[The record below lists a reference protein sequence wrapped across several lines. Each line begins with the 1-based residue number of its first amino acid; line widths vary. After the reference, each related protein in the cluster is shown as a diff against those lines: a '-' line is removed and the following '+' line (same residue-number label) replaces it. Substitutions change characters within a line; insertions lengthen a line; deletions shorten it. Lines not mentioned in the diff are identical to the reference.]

1 MKVAIYARYSSD
13 NQRDASIAD
22 QFRMCRLHAE
32 KQGWHIV
39 EEYSDHAISGAS
51 LIRPGI
57 QALMADAMGGRFDLI
72 LAEAMDRLSRDQE
85 DIAGIFKRMSYA
97 DVKMFTLS
105 EGEVTHLHVGLKG
118 TMNALFL
125 KDLADKTRR
134 GQRGRVEA
142 GKSGGGNAYGY
153 DVVKKFDANGE
164 PIRGDR
170 TINEFQAEVVRRIF
184 RDYAAGKSAKTIAF
198 ALNKEGIP
206 APSGGDWG
214 FSTINGNPKRG
225 NGILNNEMYVG
236 KIVWNRQRFVKDPN
250 TGKRQARPNPEEEW
264 VIQETPELRILD
276 DDLWNAVKAR
286 QEKNKIARKENG
298 EADLSRINTRR
309 RPKYLFSGLTKC
321 SCCGGGYSAISATLI
336 GCATARNKGTCD
348 NRVNIRRDELEA
360 RVLNALRTKLVD
372 PELFAHFCEVFTQ
385 EMNRLRMEGRAEI
398 ASAEAEIAKIDRELE
413 TLLNL
418 ILKGGAADALNAKM
432 VAIEKRKKELELFLA
447 EADEPPPLLH
457 PSMALQYRKR
467 VQQLYDALQDEDE
480 GKRIEAAD
488 TLRSLVD
495 QIVLTPVD
503 GKVEIDVQGDL
514 AGILTISTQSKNPAA
529 GATGSQVKMVA
540 GAGSNLHLLP
550 EQVKMVAGTGIDH
563 NLQSTPVK
571 MVAGGRNHLYLRS
584 SGGHLHVG
592 AAPDAEETAAERGN
606 FLSALF
612 RTAA

>member
-1 MKVAIYARYSSD
+1 VKVAIYARYSSD
-13 NQRDASIAD
+13 NQREASIAD
-22 QFRMCRLHAE
+22 QFRMCRLRAE
-32 KQGWHIV
+32 KEGWTVV
-39 EEYSDHAISGAS
+39 EEYSDHAISGS
-51 LIRPGI
+51 SMIQRPGI
-57 QALMADAMGGRFDLI
+57 QAVIMDSGRGRFDMI
-72 LAEAMDRLSRDQE
+72 LAEALDRISRDQE
-85 DIAGIFKRMSYA
+85 DIAGIYKRMRYA

-105 EGEVTHLHVGLKG
+105 EGEISELHVGLKG

-142 GKSGGGNAYGY
+142 GKSGGGNSYGY

-164 PIRGDR
+164 PVRGDR
-170 TINEFQAEVVRRIF
+170 TINPVQAEVVRRIF

-225 NGILNNEMYVG
+225 NGILNNEMYIG

-264 VIQETPELRILD
+264 VIQEAPELRILD
-276 DDLWNAVKAR
+276 DELWSAVKAR
-286 QEKNKIARKENG
+286 QEKNKIARKDNG

-348 NRVNIRRDELEA
+348 NRVNIRRDELES

-398 ASAEAEIAKIDRELE
+398 ASAEVEIAKIDRELE

-495 QIVLTPVD
+495 QIVLTPVE

-540 GAGSNLHLLP
+540 GARNVFCYNLGPVSGFAPRNDVEDVHHL
-550 EQVKMVAGTGIDH
+550 
-563 NLQSTPVK
+563 
-571 MVAGGRNHLYLRS
+571 
-584 SGGHLHVG
+584 
-592 AAPDAEETAAERGN
+592 AA
-606 FLSALF
+606 
-612 RTAA
+612 

>member
-1 MKVAIYARYSSD
+1 MDGSQVLKVAIYARYSSD

-236 KIVWNRQRFVKDPN
+236 KIVWNRQRFVKDPS

-264 VIQETPELRILD
+264 VIQEAPELRILD
-276 DDLWNAVKAR
+276 DDLWSAVKAR

-336 GCATARNKGTCD
+336 GCATARNKGTCN
-348 NRVNIRRDELEA
+348 NRVNIRRDELES

-385 EMNRLRMEGRAEI
+385 EMNRLRMEGRAGI
-398 ASAEAEIAKIDRELE
+398 ASAEAELAKVNRELE
-413 TLLNL
+413 K
-418 ILKGGAADALNAKM
+418 ILDLYLSDALSVDM
-432 VAIEKRKKELELFLA
+432 VKERSKKLEARKTELEQFLA

-540 GAGSNLHLLP
+540 G
-550 EQVKMVAGTGIDH
+550 TGFE
-563 NLQSTPVK
+563 PV
-571 MVAGGRNHLYLRS
+571 
-584 SGGHLHVG
+584 
-592 AAPDAEETAAERGN
+592 T
-606 FLSALF
+606 F
-612 RTAA
+612 RL

>member
-1 MKVAIYARYSSD
+1 MDGSQVLKVAIYARYSSD

-170 TINEFQAEVVRRIF
+170 TINEAQAEVVRRIF

-198 ALNKEGIP
+198 ALNRDGIA

-236 KIVWNRQRFVKDPN
+236 KIVWNRQRFVKDPS

-264 VIQETPELRILD
+264 VIQEAPELRILD
-276 DDLWNAVKAR
+276 DDLWSAVKAR

-336 GCATARNKGTCD
+336 GCATARNKGTCN
-348 NRVNIRRDELEA
+348 NRVNIRRDELES

-385 EMNRLRMEGRAEI
+385 EMNRLRMEGRAGI
-398 ASAEAEIAKIDRELE
+398 ASAEAELAKVNRELE
-413 TLLNL
+413 K
-418 ILKGGAADALNAKM
+418 ILDLYLSDALSVDM
-432 VAIEKRKKELELFLA
+432 VKERSKKLEARKTELEQFLA

-540 GAGSNLHLLP
+540 GAGFEP
-550 EQVKMVAGTGIDH
+550 T
-563 NLQSTPVK
+563 T
-571 MVAGGRNHLYLRS
+571 
-584 SGGHLHVG
+584 
-592 AAPDAEETAAERGN
+592 
-606 FLSALF
+606 F
-612 RTAA
+612 RL

>member
-22 QFRMCRLHAE
+22 QLRMCRLHAE
-32 KQGWHIV
+32 KQGWHVI
-39 EEYSDHAISGAS
+39 EEYTDHAISGAS

-57 QALMADAMGGRFDLI
+57 QALMADAMAGRFDVI
-72 LAEAMDRLSRDQE
+72 LSEAMDRLSRDQE

-105 EGEVTHLHVGLKG
+105 EGEVSHLHVGLKG

-142 GKSGGGNAYGY
+142 GKSGGGNSYGY
-153 DVVKKFDANGE
+153 DVVKKLDANGE

-170 TINEFQAEVVRRIF
+170 TINDAQADVVRRIF

-250 TGKRQARPNPEEEW
+250 TGKRQARPNPESEW

-276 DDLWNAVKAR
+276 DELWNAVKAR
-286 QEKNKIARKENG
+286 QEENK
-298 EADLSRINTRR
+298 LSRDDNGSADVRTVNYRR

-336 GCATARNKGTCD
+336 GCSTARNKGTCD
-348 NRVNIRRDELEA
+348 NRVNIRRDELES
-360 RVLNALRTKLVD
+360 RVLNALRTRLVD

-385 EMNRLRMEGRAEI
+385 EMNRLRMEGRAGI
-398 ASAEAEIAKIDRELE
+398 ASAEAELAKINRELE
-413 TLLNL
+413 KILDLYLN
-418 ILKGGAADALNAKM
+418 DALSVEM
-432 VAIEKRKKELELFLA
+432 VKERSRKLEARKADLEQFLT

-467 VQQLYDALQDEDE
+467 IQQLYESLQDDDE

-488 TLRSLVD
+488 TIRSLVD
-495 QIVLTPVD
+495 QIVMTPVE
-503 GKVEIDVQGDL
+503 GKIEIDVQGDL
-514 AGILTISTQSKNPAA
+514 AGILMISVQTKNPAGVA
-529 GATGSQVKMVA
+529 GSSQVKMVA
-540 GAGSNLHLLP
+540 GAGFEP
-550 EQVKMVAGTGIDH
+550 
-563 NLQSTPVK
+563 
-571 MVAGGRNHLYLRS
+571 
-584 SGGHLHVG
+584 
-592 AAPDAEETAAERGN
+592 AA
-606 FLSALF
+606 F
-612 RTAA
+612 RL

>member
-1 MKVAIYARYSSD
+1 MDGSQVLKVAIYARYSSD

-236 KIVWNRQRFVKDPN
+236 KIVWNRQRFVKDPS

-264 VIQETPELRILD
+264 VIQEAPELRILD
-276 DDLWNAVKAR
+276 DDLWSAVKAR

-336 GCATARNKGTCD
+336 GCATARNKGTCN
-348 NRVNIRRDELEA
+348 NRVNIRRDELKS

-385 EMNRLRMEGRAEI
+385 EMNRLRMEGRAGI
-398 ASAEAEIAKIDRELE
+398 ASAEAELAKVNRELE
-413 TLLNL
+413 K
-418 ILKGGAADALNAKM
+418 ILDLYLSDALSVDM
-432 VAIEKRKKELELFLA
+432 VKERSKKLEARKTELEQFLA

-540 GAGSNLHLLP
+540 GAGFEP
-550 EQVKMVAGTGIDH
+550 
-563 NLQSTPVK
+563 
-571 MVAGGRNHLYLRS
+571 
-584 SGGHLHVG
+584 
-592 AAPDAEETAAERGN
+592 AA
-606 FLSALF
+606 F
-612 RTAA
+612 RL